1 MLVVETEAGKLQRA
15 SARCCLQDGQIRVR
29 TPLAQVVT
37 PRAPVWAEEIDALSR
52 CVRARTGWMV
62 ARRRME
68 LATRGRACARAS
80 ADGCTSADLL
90 VLPMGAR
97 VVRFGVFRDDAR
109 QKQRASGWCH
119 ASSSSVA
126 VGGQRVPSHLARSS
140 PEKSF
145 SQKTD
150 RTSRAHC
157 KPYFICTKHVDA
169 GTSHIHS
176 LCCRTAAARIHYL
189 CCLQ

>member
-119 ASSSSVA
+119 ASSSSGRWGA
-126 VGGQRVPSHLARSS
+126 ARSIS
-140 PEKSF
+140 PGQIVFEKLLHY
-145 SQKTD
+145 
-150 RTSRAHC
+150 RAAVLTTALPC
-157 KPYFICTKHVDA
+157 SCTYYCI
-169 GTSHIHS
+169 SLHS
-176 LCCRTAAARIHYL
+176 LMQLYR
-189 CCLQ
+189 